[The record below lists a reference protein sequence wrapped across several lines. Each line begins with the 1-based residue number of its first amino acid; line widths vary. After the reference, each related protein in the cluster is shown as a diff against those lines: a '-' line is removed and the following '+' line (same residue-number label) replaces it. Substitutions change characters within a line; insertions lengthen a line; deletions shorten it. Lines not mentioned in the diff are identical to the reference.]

1 MTGAWP
7 MGPML
12 IGALSLA
19 VRDVNSDPAI
29 LRGKRLEYVWRDDGC
44 DRSKSL
50 VQFSDIVERSG
61 PIAGLIGPGCSKGCE
76 ATSTFAQAA
85 NIPQISPTCAAPSL
99 SNKEEFPLFV
109 RTTSPY
115 AKWAPAVV
123 AMMRWAAWTKLSIV
137 GDISMAASSSAL
149 RIELAGSGLQLGIEV
164 SFQADHFKP
173 APGDSSPLATVRAA
187 GVRIVMVFAFGPDI
201 WAIAVEAHSQEMS
214 LGYAWL
220 GIDMVSGAEQGAK
233 GTELV
238 RARAA
243 LHGWIY
249 FEPSSAAGPE
259 FFDRVKAAS
268 AADFGQVS
276 VCGRVRACA
285 QRMRVR
291 ACERK

>member
-50 VQFSDIVERSG
+50 VQLSDIVERSG

-76 ATSTFAQAA
+76 ATATFAQAA

-123 AMMRWAAWTKLSIV
+123 AMMRWAAWTRLSIV
-137 GDISMAASSSAL
+137 GDISMDASSSAL
-149 RIELAGSGLQLGIEV
+149 RIELVGSGLQLGIEV

-173 APGDSSPLATVRAA
+173 APGDSSPLAAVRAA

-201 WAIAVEAHSQEMS
+201 WAIAVEAHTQEMS

-233 GTELV
+233 GTNLA
-238 RARAA
+238 RAQAA

-249 FEPSSAAGPE
+249 FEPSSAARPE
-259 FFDRVKAAS
+259 FFAESKRHRSPAS
-268 AADFGQVS
+268 VS
-276 VCGRVRACA
+276 IWATRRPRTC
-285 QRMRVR
+285 MRR
-291 ACERK
+291 ICMTR